1 MIKKLKRFGTVL
13 LMQLILV
20 TTLSIQVMAATG
32 TVNGL
37 SIATS
42 GSTGTITTGSN
53 SVTLTVEKGW
63 SFLGGTAEDTFRFTN
78 PSTNTRDL
86 KISFD
91 YSFDGTSKSIS
102 GVTEDTGSKC
112 AATLN
117 PGSSF
122 SVYVKATAGKLSGAK
137 STFTIT
143 NLSVVEVIDSAQVTV
158 AFDASLGNVT
168 VNGSEV
174 EASSVVTVP
183 NTGSTFVATN
193 SDNVSFLAWTDN
205 NGKIVSREKNYVC
218 TPTEAEMMLRAV
230 FVTNSPWFYVDN
242 SDYLVQGWDAAMKH
256 TGTVALANNA
266 SLPAGNYSVPSGV
279 TLLIPYDNGLTC
291 SIEKPVSVV
300 PTQTQANPTAY
311 RTLTMEEG
319 AHITVNGT
327 MTVPAAIRAGD
338 TTQAYAGGMPYET
351 YGHVAMNSGSSITV
365 KNGAKLSVFGYIT
378 GAGSVVAEPNAK
390 VYESFQIMRF
400 RGGSATAS
408 MSIAKKTFPVSQ
420 YYAQNIEVP
429 LTLYSGASE
438 VAYTCLYMSDEFIE
452 SSVEYIGS
460 SDCLFNLGNGYLVKQ
475 YDKANDR
482 QQVDIHGDLTVSK
495 VVLNINFII
504 SYTINSEDY
513 IMPIT
518 SNMTVDIH
526 DGATVSIGGKMSM
539 LPGAEINIHKGGA
552 LKLASGKSLY
562 LYDLDE
568 WLGKGYVYSL
578 SDMAALGFAPNRTKT
593 RTVSDLKDAQI
604 IVEGTL
610 DASAGKLC
618 TSAGGASIKGQ
629 EGGQVLI
636 AYANATTDV
645 QAIQNGT
652 DVTYENV
659 AMNSAYLQN
668 GNGEY
673 LITATD
679 TYTYS
684 NGVWNCTNHTYGEGV
699 ETIPATC
706 TEEGV
711 KTFTCTVEGCT
722 AESEGHTKT
731 EAIPAL
737 GHTATETPAKAPTC
751 TEKGNSAY
759 WTCQTCGKFYSDADC
774 TAEIAKDSWVIQI
787 NPDAHTFGQPQFTWN
802 DYECSAKV
810 VCDCNAEQSVDV
822 TVTPEVTTTATCTVR
837 GVKTY
842 TATAVYNGET
852 YTAETQPT
860 EDLGLNTDNHQNT
873 TEHGQ
878 SNATCTENGYT
889 AGTYCNDCKTW
900 ISGHEVIESNGHTYA
915 NPVVV
920 FSQDG
925 TTYTVKVTCSVCE
938 TAEKTSESKTSTVG
952 ETTPGDCQTN
962 STTIYTA
969 SGSYEGVS
977 YSETKTVEGAKGD
990 HSDANNDGNHT
1001 CDRDGCTETVSNCED
1016 KGKDHICD
1024 TDSACTV
1031 YSTGS
1036 NEHTPAAGSHD
1047 CAYCGQA
1054 ITECEFTVQGD
1065 VKIPATCVTKAV
1077 YEAKCSVCGTV
1088 SETETIE
1095 GVVDPKAHNLMD
1107 IPAQT
1112 ATCTQIGWNAYQ
1124 KCQNEGCNYST
1135 YVEIPMLEHDYAD
1148 KWSSNGSGHW
1158 HACKNC
1164 TATIDATTHTEAE
1177 AVKENEIAPTYNTT
1191 GSYDSVVYCSVCNYE
1206 IRRKTVT
1213 EPMLQGVAKVGDT
1226 NYGTLAD
1233 AVEAAEDGQTVT
1245 LLTDAELTERLTVKK
1260 KIVLDLS
1267 GKTIT
1272 AGFTDDFGAIY
1283 IGTSGDLTVT
1293 GNGTVLSMQDIIF
1306 ANYGKITIENGTFKS
1321 EGETYNAA
1329 LYNMYHSGDVY
1340 GTATIKGG
1348 NFETDVWNS
1357 GMLTVENGTLE
1368 GIDNSGK
1375 TVITGGTVNGEIL
1388 NGDGSDAPDLAEK
1401 GTIAISGGTF
1411 ANAVDQTWCAEG
1423 YGPTDNGDGTY
1434 GVHLHTAGTAA
1445 KENVV
1450 AATCTTDGSYDTV
1463 VRCTQCY
1470 AVLSTQTTVVGKL
1483 NHEDPNNDGDHICD
1497 HEGCNA
1503 VVTTCGDSDKD
1514 HICDTDSACT
1524 AYSTGENAHGDGDDA
1539 NHTCDYCSG
1548 TVEGEVCTDNNSDHK
1563 CDECGQT
1570 MSQCSDEDADHDCDV
1585 CGATM
1590 GTHEAAEGKHTCDYC
1605 GQTVTQCSDEDT
1617 DHDCDVCGATM
1628 GTHEAAEGKH
1638 TCDYCGQTVTQC
1650 SDSDDTDHKCDTCGQ
1665 DNITDH
1671 VYGEVTYTGDGIN
1684 SYAAERS
1691 CACGEK
1697 QTASVTITSAVTREA
1712 TCTAEGETTYT
1723 ADFAE
1728 DWAQDKTTTE
1738 TIAKKPH
1745 TYGDLAWSW
1754 TGSDETGYTAATAT
1768 FQCSCGDTQTETD
1781 DQLEKVTTDAT
1792 YEAAGSDVYTAKVT
1806 FEGKEYTDTKMVTIP
1821 QLTAKV
1827 IYGDVDGDGYV
1838 TSIDATQVLLY
1849 VAQKIQEIRVTEA
1862 DVDGDANITS
1872 MDATE
1877 ILLYVAKKITEFT
1890 VEKAK

>member
-1 MIKKLKRFGTVL
+1 MRKKTMRLMIVVTLLLMVLPIRVLAATLASPATNLTATVEGSGSGSASTGTVSMTVTGTRTSAKNGTL
-13 LMQLILV
+13 TLTNSGNEAAQL
-20 TTLSIQVMAATG
+20 SFSYAATG
-32 TVNGL
+32 TYDSFTVAGSSASASGTYNAELAAGASVKIYMNVPKSGIL
-37 SIATS
+37 STPKS
-42 GSTGTITTGSN
+42 GSVSLDNVKLEVASASIVKVSHNELGTVSVAGTTIVSGD
-53 SVTLTVEKGW
+53 SVT
-63 SFLGGTAEDTFRFTN
+63 
-78 PSTNTRDL
+78 
-86 KISFD
+86 
-91 YSFDGTSKSIS
+91 
-102 GVTEDTGSKC
+102 
-112 AATLN
+112 
-117 PGSSF
+117 
-122 SVYVKATAGKLSGAK
+122 
-137 STFTIT
+137 
-143 NLSVVEVIDSAQVTV
+143 
-158 AFDASLGNVT
+158 
-168 VNGSEV
+168 V
-174 EASSVVTVP
+174 EASGATFAASPVS
-183 NTGSTFVATN
+183 GATFVGWIN
-193 SDNVSFLAWTDN
+193 
-205 NGKIVSREKNYVC
+205 
-218 TPTEAEMMLRAV
+218 TE
-230 FVTNSPWFYVDN
+230 DN
-242 SDYLVQGWDAAMKH
+242 SVISTA
-256 TGTVALANNA
+256 A
-266 SLPAGNYSVPSGV
+266 SLTYVPTGDLSLKAIFASASSEACFWGSSKAYLFEGLSAAITHATSASNKTIILAASGTLSSGSYTIPSGV
-279 TLLIPYDNGLTC
+279 TLLAPFDSDGTKYTTSPGYVEDSYT
-291 SIEKPVSVV
+291 KPS
-300 PTQTQANPTAY
+300 AY
-311 RTLTMEEG
+311 STLTLANG
-319 AHITVNGT
+319 AKITVANGG
-327 MTVPAAIRAGD
+327 AISVSAKVSAKMG
-338 TTQAYAGGMPYET
+338 YAGAPT
-351 YGHVAMNSGSSITV
+351 SKYGHIAMNSGSSITV
-365 KNGAKLSVFGYIT
+365 QNGGKLYVWGFISGSGNVYLKS
-378 GAGSVVAEPNAK
+378 GAIS
-390 VYESFQIMRF
+390 YESFQVVDW
-400 RGGSATAS
+400 RGGTAS
-408 MSIAKKTFPVSQ
+408 SGMLGNDNKVFPMSQ
-420 YYAQNIEVP
+420 YYVQNVEAPMVME
-429 LTLYSGASE
+429 SGAKVTCSMIADIISVRAVE
-438 VAYTCLYMSDEFIE
+438 VQFLGTSGCI
-452 SSVEYIGS
+452 
-460 SDCLFNLGNGYLVKQ
+460 FNLSSGTATKQ
-475 YDKANDR
+475 YDGSTDR
-482 QQVDIHGDLTVSK
+482 LVLDINGDFSISQTEIKLVGDLYKIKLSDYVLPISNSVTLNVNSGTLTLNQDVSLLAGTQ
-495 VVLNINFII
+495 LNIA
-504 SYTINSEDY
+504 EGG
-513 IMPIT
+513 
-518 SNMTVDIH
+518 TV
-526 DGATVSIGGKMSM
+526 
-539 LPGAEINIHKGGA
+539 
-552 LKLASGKSLY
+552 KLGSGKRLY
-562 LYDLDE
+562 VYDEIE
-568 WLGKGYVYSL
+568 WKNGYYVYSNAYFRPANYAH
-578 SDMAALGFAPNRTKT
+578 SRAYT
-593 RTVSDLKDAQI
+593 RTNNDIVDAKI
-604 IVEGTL
+604 LVNGTL
-610 DASAGKLC
+610 DASEGYLYCTPSGGNICSNGSGVVKVKAGESSPILYEATQSGTSISYSSISVGAGQLKHGDGTYLTTDAAKCATYNYNGSRWVCEIHTGIDTDHTCDVCGFATACADSNDHKCDVCGDTISECADNDGDSLCDICGASLC
-618 TSAGGASIKGQ
+618 TH
-629 EGGQVLI
+629 EGMTP
-636 AYANATTDV
+636 AEAK
-645 QAIQNGT
+645 
-652 DVTYENV
+652 
-659 AMNSAYLQN
+659 
-668 GNGEY
+668 
-673 LITATD
+673 
-679 TYTYS
+679 
-684 NGVWNCTNHTYGEGV
+684 
-699 ETIPATC
+699 PATC
-706 TEEGV
+706 EDPGNYAYWYCADCQTYFKDEAGTAMFTEEDPYI
-711 KTFTCTVEGCT
+711 
-722 AESEGHTKT
+722 
-731 EAIPAL
+731 IPAL
-737 GHTATETPAKAPTC
+737 TH
-751 TEKGNSAY
+751 
-759 WTCQTCGKFYSDADC
+759 
-774 TAEIAKDSWVIQI
+774 KDE
-787 NPDAHTFGQPQFTWN
+787 NP
-802 DYECSAKV
+802 
-810 VCDCNAEQSVDV
+810 
-822 TVTPEVTTTATCTVR
+822 
-837 GVKTY
+837 
-842 TATAVYNGET
+842 
-852 YTAETQPT
+852 
-860 EDLGLNTDNHQNT
+860 
-873 TEHGQ
+873 
-878 SNATCTENGYT
+878 
-889 AGTYCNDCKTW
+889 
-900 ISGHEVIESNGHTYA
+900 
-915 NPVVV
+915 
-920 FSQDG
+920 
-925 TTYTVKVTCSVCE
+925 
-938 TAEKTSESKTSTVG
+938 
-952 ETTPGDCQTN
+952 
-962 STTIYTA
+962 
-969 SGSYEGVS
+969 
-977 YSETKTVEGAKGD
+977 
-990 HSDANNDGNHT
+990 
-1001 CDRDGCTETVSNCED
+1001 
-1016 KGKDHICD
+1016 KDHICD
-1024 TDSACTV
+1024 NGCEVYQGTHADGDDNDHLCDYCNGTV
-1031 YSTGS
+1031 EGDVCVDNNNDHNCDECGTSISVCVDEGKDHKCDICGKNVGTH
-1036 NEHTPAAGSHD
+1036 EAAQGTHI
-1047 CAYCGQA
+1047 CAYCNQKASDCDYTVRGD
-1054 ITECEFTVQGD
+1054 IVTE
-1065 VKIPATCVTKAV
+1065 ANCVTNAV
-1077 YEAKCSVCGTV
+1077 YKAKCSVCGTV

-1095 GVVDPKAHNLMD
+1095 GDVDPKAHNLMD

-1148 KWSSNGSGHW
+1148 TWSFDGSGHW
-1158 HACKNC
+1158 HECKNC
-1164 TATIDATTHTEAE
+1164 TATTDATTHTEAE
-1177 AVKENEIAPTYNTT
+1177 AVKENEIPPTYNTT
-1191 GSYDSVVYCSVCNYE
+1191 GYYASVVYCSVCNYE
-1206 IRRKTVT
+1206 ISRAIVT
-1213 EPMLQGVAKVGDT
+1213 EPMLQGVAKVGNT

-1272 AGFTDDFGAIY
+1272 ADFTDDFGAIY

-1357 GMLTVENGTLE
+1357 GMLTVEDGTLE